1 MLPRTRNLKIALG
14 AKFSRWPCTFHV
26 VCWLPNAN
34 LVCSRIW
41 ASYKNLHFFL
51 LSTQIFAYNQTEVP
65 QVRDLGFAVGPGQ
78 HALVGVTVSQVFIK
92 FIINVEIISK
102 RSDWIENL

>member
-1 MLPRTRNLKIALG
+1 MEQNPRKSKGPIPASYLKKIQEELRLFFLHSLVTFRNL
-14 AKFSRWPCTFHV
+14 P
-26 VCWLPNAN
+26 
-34 LVCSRIW
+34 
-41 ASYKNLHFFL
+41 FFL
-51 LSTQIFAYNQTEVP
+51 RSTQIFAYNQTEVP

-102 RSDWIENL
+102 RSDWIKNL